1 MTGRRGEAWI
11 GKRVARLEDPPLVRG
26 AGRFAADIS
35 FPHQLH
41 MRTLRSDRAHAEILA
56 VDIERALAAPGV
68 AAVWTADDVAD
79 IGPIAFRA
87 TRVKGLEP
95 YRQPILARGR
105 VRYVGEPVAA
115 VFADSPYRAEDA
127 AELVAISYRD
137 LPPVLSPED
146 EPGDF
151 DGARTTEAHV
161 LEKSRGDIAAA
172 FEGAHAV
179 VEIAVSVGRHS
190 AVPME
195 TRGAVAVYDAGRDV
209 LELHGAT
216 KRPHF
221 NRDQMA
227 RALGR
232 PPSSVQFYEGQIGGG
247 FGVRGELYPDEY
259 LVCAAA
265 LRLGRPVKWIED
277 RWENL
282 QATNHSRDQRH
293 RLRAAVDADGTVRGI
308 DGVFFHDQGAYIR
321 THGVRV
327 PDMTAGMMPGP
338 YRVPAYR
345 ARGHVRLTNKTPAA
359 TYRSP
364 GRYEATFARER
375 LMDAV
380 AARLGA
386 DPVEIRRR
394 NLIAADRMPFAGGI
408 DTIDHEVV
416 YDSGD
421 YAKLIDKTLERA
433 GWDALQA
440 AMAERRASG
449 ELAGAGLAMFVEK
462 SGPGPADGVRIRVDV
477 TGTVE
482 LLTGG
487 ASLGQGFET
496 AMAQICADR
505 LGVDYRRVRVVHGRT
520 DLIDYGFG
528 AHSSRATVMTGE
540 AVRIASENL
549 RARAIKAAAELLQA
563 PAAALDIA
571 DGKVVR
577 ADRGG
582 GAEIA
587 LGEIARRLAPGSPIL
602 AGRAPGL
609 SAQGWHRTD
618 LMAYPYGIHVAA
630 VRVDRGTGGVEVE
643 RFLVAYDVGRAV
655 NPMLVD
661 GQLMGGCVQGLGG
674 ALLEEFRYDETGAP
688 LSVTFA
694 DYLMPT
700 LAETPPIDL
709 LVCEDAPSPYN
720 GLGVKGAGEGGINA
734 VGAAVAAA
742 IDAAIGIPGAIDRL
756 PVTPEP
762 APGPQA
768 SSNGNLRVHPVGK
781 HG

>member
-1 MTGRRGEAWI
+1 MTPPGREAWI
-11 GKRVARLEDPPLVRG
+11 GKRVARIEDPPLVRG

-35 FPHQLH
+35 FPNQLH
-41 MRTLRSDRAHAEILA
+41 MRVLRSDRAHAEILA
-56 VDIERALAAPGV
+56 LDVERARAAPGV
-68 AAVWTADDVAD
+68 AAVWTAEDVAD

-127 AELVAISYRD
+127 AELIEATWRD
-137 LPPVLSPED
+137 LPPILSARH
-146 EPGDF
+146 EPGAF
-151 DGARTTEAHV
+151 DAAHSTEAHV
-161 LEKSRGDIAAA
+161 LEKSRGDIEAA
-172 FEGAHAV
+172 FDGAHAV
-179 VEIAVSVGRHS
+179 VEIEVSVGRHS

-227 RALGR
+227 AALGR
-232 PPSSVQFYEGQIGGG
+232 PPASVQLYEGQIGGG

-277 RWENL
+277 RWEHL
-282 QATNHSRDQRH
+282 QATNHSREQHH
-293 RLRAAVDADGTVRGI
+293 RIRAAVNADGIVRGI
-308 DGVFFHDQGAYIR
+308 DGIFFHDQGAYIR

-338 YRVPAYR
+338 YRVPAFR

-364 GRYEATFARER
+364 GRFEATFARER
-375 LMDAV
+375 LFDAV

-394 NLIAADRMPFAGGI
+394 NLIGPEQMPFAGGI

-421 YAKLIDKTLERA
+421 YAKLLEKALARA
-433 GWDALQA
+433 GWDGIQA
-440 AMAERRASG
+440 EMERRREAG
-449 ELAGAGLAMFVEK
+449 ELAGAGLALFVEK
-462 SGPGPADGVRIRVDV
+462 SGPGPADGVRIRVDT
-477 TGTVE
+477 TGAVE

-487 ASLGQGFET
+487 AALGQGFAT
-496 AMAQICADR
+496 VMAQICADT

-549 RARAIKAAAELLQA
+549 RARAIEAAAELLQA
-563 PAAALDIA
+563 PADALDIA
-571 DGKVVR
+571 DGRVAR
-577 ADRGG
+577 TDTES
-582 GAEIA
+582 GAEIG

-602 AGRAPGL
+602 DGRAPGL
-609 SAQGWHRTD
+609 SAEGWHRSD
-618 LMAYPYGIHVAA
+618 LMAYPYGVHIAQL
-630 VRVDRGTGGVEVE
+630 RVDAGTGGVAVE
-643 RFLVAYDVGRAV
+643 RYSIAYDVGRAV

-674 ALLEEFRYDETGAP
+674 ALFEEFRYDETGAP

-709 LVCEDAPSPYN
+709 LLTEDAPSPYN
-720 GLGVKGAGEGGINA
+720 GLGVKGAGEGGINP
-734 VGAAVAAA
+734 VGAAIASA

-756 PVTPEP
+756 PVTPERLR
-762 APGPQA
+762 AILKQA
-768 SSNGNLRVHPVGK
+768 GK
-781 HG
+781 A

>member
-1 MTGRRGEAWI
+1 MTRRQGEAWI

-26 AGRFAADIS
+26 AGRFVADIS

-41 MRTLRSDRAHAEILA
+41 MRIVRSDRAHAELLA
-56 VDIERALAAPGV
+56 VDTGEALAAPGV
-68 AAVWTADDVAD
+68 AAVWTADDVAE

-87 TRVKGLEP
+87 TRVQGLEP
-95 YRQPILARGR
+95 YRQHILARSR

-115 VFADSPYRAEDA
+115 LFADSPYCAEDA
-127 AELVAISYRD
+127 AELVQMSWRD
-137 LPPVLSPED
+137 LPPILSAED
-146 EPGDF
+146 EPGAF
-151 DGARTTEAHV
+151 DAAHSTEAHV

-172 FEGAHAV
+172 FDGAHAT
-179 VEIAVSVGRHS
+179 VEIGVSVGRHS

-195 TRGAVAVYDAGRDV
+195 TRGAVAFHDTGRDV

-227 RALGR
+227 AALGR
-232 PPSSVQFYEGQIGGG
+232 APSSVQFYEGQIGGG
-247 FGVRGELYPDEY
+247 FGVRGELYPEEY

-277 RWENL
+277 RWEHL
-282 QATNHSRDQRH
+282 QATNHSREQSH
-293 RLRAAVDADGTVRGI
+293 RIRAAVDADGTVRGI
-308 DGVFFHDQGAYIR
+308 DSKFFHDQGAYIR

-338 YRVPAYR
+338 YRVPAFR
-345 ARGHVRLTNKTPAA
+345 SRGHVRLTNKTPAA

-364 GRYEATFARER
+364 GRFEGTFVRER
-375 LMDAV
+375 LFDAV
-380 AARLGA
+380 AAHLGA

-394 NLIAADRMPFAGGI
+394 NLIAAEQMPFAGGI

-421 YAKLIDKTLERA
+421 YAKLIDKALARA

-440 AMAERRASG
+440 GMAARRANG
-449 ELAGAGLAMFVEK
+449 ELAGAGLALFVEK
-462 SGPGPADGVRIRVDV
+462 SGPGPADGVRIRVD
-477 TGTVE
+477 TAGTVE

-496 AMAQICADR
+496 AMAQICAET

-520 DLIDYGFG
+520 DVIDFGFG

-540 AVRIASENL
+540 AVRIASEAL
-549 RARAIKAAAELLQA
+549 RTRAIEAAAELLQA
-563 PAAALDIA
+563 PADALDIA
-571 DGKVVR
+571 DGRVVR
-577 ADRGG
+577 TDSES

-587 LGEIARRLAPGSPIL
+587 LGELARRLAPGSPIL
-602 AGRAPGL
+602 AGRDPGL
-609 SAQGWHRTD
+609 SAEGWHRTD
-618 LMAYPYGIHVAA
+618 LMAYPYGVHIAA
-630 VRVDRGTGGVEVE
+630 VCVDPGTGNVEVE
-643 RFLVAYDVGRAV
+643 RYFVAYDVGRAV
-655 NPMLVD
+655 NPMLVE
-661 GQLMGGCVQGLGG
+661 GQLMGGFLQGLGG
-674 ALLEEFRYDETGAP
+674 ALLEEFRYDESGAP

-700 LAETPPIDL
+700 LAETPPIEL
-709 LVCEDAPSPYN
+709 LLTEDAPSPYN

-734 VGAAVAAA
+734 VGAAIASA

-756 PVTPEP
+756 PVTPERLK
-762 APGPQA
+762 AILKA
-768 SSNGNLRVHPVGK
+768 AGK
-781 HG
+781 A

>member
-1 MTGRRGEAWI
+1 MTSRREAWI
-11 GKRVARLEDPPLVRG
+11 GKRVERLEDPPLIRG
-26 AGRFAADIS
+26 TGRFVGDIS
-35 FPHQLH
+35 FPRQLH
-41 MRTLRSDRAHAEILA
+41 MRIVRSDRAHAELLA
-56 VDIERALAAPGV
+56 VDAAEARAAPGV
-68 AAVWTADDVAD
+68 AAVWTAEDVAD

-95 YRQPILARGR
+95 YRQHILARGK

-115 VFADSPYRAEDA
+115 VFADTPYLAEDA
-127 AELVAISYRD
+127 AELVATSYRD
-137 LPPVLSPED
+137 LPPILGAGD
-146 EPGDF
+146 EPGPF
-151 DGARTTEAHV
+151 DAERTTEAHV
-161 LEKSRGDIAAA
+161 LEKARGDIDAA
-172 FEGAHAV
+172 FEGAHAT
-179 VEIAVSVGRHS
+179 VEIEVSVGRHS

-195 TRGAVAVYDAGRDV
+195 TRGAVAVHDAGRDV

-227 RALGR
+227 AALGR

-247 FGVRGELYPDEY
+247 FGVRGELYPEEY

-277 RWENL
+277 RWEHL
-282 QATNHSRDQRH
+282 QATNHSREQRH
-293 RLRAAVDADGTVRGI
+293 RIRAAVDADGTVRGV
-308 DGVFFHDQGAYIR
+308 DGTFFHDQGAYIR

-338 YRVPAYR
+338 YRIPAFR
-345 ARGHVRLTNKTPAA
+345 SRGHVRLTNKTPAA

-364 GRYEATFARER
+364 GRYEATFVRER
-375 LMDAV
+375 LFDAV
-380 AARLGA
+380 AAHLNV
-386 DPVEIRRR
+386 DPVDIRRR
-394 NLIAADRMPFAGGI
+394 NLIAAEQMPFAGGI

-421 YAKLIDKTLERA
+421 YARLIDKALERA
-433 GWDALQA
+433 DWDEMQA
-440 AMAERRASG
+440 EMSTRCANG
-449 ELAGAGLAMFVEK
+449 ELAGAGLALFVEK

-496 AMAQICADR
+496 VMAQICAET

-520 DLIDYGFG
+520 DVIDYGFG

-540 AVRIASENL
+540 AVRIASEKL
-549 RARAIKAAAELLQA
+549 RARAIETAAELLQA
-563 PAAALDIA
+563 PAEALDVA
-571 DGKVVR
+571 GGRVAR
-577 ADRGG
+577 TDRES
-582 GAEIA
+582 GAEIE
-587 LGEIARRLAPGSPIL
+587 LGEIARRLAPGSPLL
-602 AGRAPGL
+602 AGRDPGL
-609 SAQGWHRTD
+609 SAEGWHRTD
-618 LMAYPYGIHVAA
+618 LMAYPYGVHIAA
-630 VRVDRGTGGVEVE
+630 VGVDRGTGAVDVE
-643 RFLVAYDVGRAV
+643 RFLIAYDVGRAV
-655 NPMLVD
+655 NPMLID
-661 GQLMGGCVQGLGG
+661 GQLMGGCVQGIGG

-709 LVCEDAPSPYN
+709 LLTEDAPSPYN

-734 VGAAVAAA
+734 VGAAIASA

-756 PVTPEP
+756 PVTPER
-762 APGPQA
+762 
-768 SSNGNLRVHPVGK
+768 LRAILKKAGK
-781 HG
+781 A

>member
-1 MTGRRGEAWI
+1 MTPPRREAWI
-11 GKRVARLEDPPLVRG
+11 GRRVARIEDPPLVRG
-26 AGRFAADIS
+26 AGRFVADIS
-35 FPHQLH
+35 FPGQLH
-41 MRTLRSDRAHAEILA
+41 MRVLRSDRAHADILA
-56 VDIERALAAPGV
+56 LDVARARAAPGV

-127 AELVAISYRD
+127 AELVEATYRD
-137 LPPVLSPED
+137 LPPILAAED
-146 EPGDF
+146 RPGPF
-151 DGARTTEAHV
+151 DEAHSTEAHV

-172 FEGAHAV
+172 FDGAFAV
-179 VEIAVSVGRHS
+179 VEIEVSVGRHS

-227 RALGR
+227 AALGR
-232 PPSSVQFYEGQIGGG
+232 PPASVQFYEGQIGGG

-277 RWENL
+277 RWEHL
-282 QATNHSRDQRH
+282 QATNHSREQRH
-293 RLRAAVDADGTVRGI
+293 RLRAAVDADGTVLGI
-308 DGVFFHDQGAYIR
+308 DSSFLHDQGAYIR

-338 YRVPAYR
+338 YRIPAFR

-364 GRYEATFARER
+364 GRFEATFARER
-375 LMDAV
+375 LFDAV
-380 AARLGA
+380 AAKLGA

-394 NLIAADRMPFAGGI
+394 NLIAADRMPFAAGI

-421 YAKLIDKTLERA
+421 YAKLLDKALARA
-433 GWDALQA
+433 GWDGIQA
-440 AMAERRASG
+440 AMARRRADG
-449 ELAGAGLAMFVEK
+449 ELAGAGLALFVEK
-462 SGPGPADGVRIRVDV
+462 SGPGPADGVRIRVD
-477 TGTVE
+477 TAGAVE

-487 ASLGQGFET
+487 AALGQGFAT
-496 AMAQICADR
+496 VMAQICAGT

-520 DLIDYGFG
+520 DAIDYGFG

-549 RARAIKAAAELLQA
+549 RAKAIASAAELLQA
-563 PAAALDIA
+563 PAEALDIA
-571 DGKVVR
+571 DGMVAR
-577 ADRGG
+577 SDREG
-582 GAEIA
+582 GAGIA
-587 LGEIARRLAPGSPIL
+587 LGEIARRLAPGSPVL
-602 AGRAPGL
+602 AGSAPGL
-609 SAQGWHRTD
+609 SAEGWHRSD
-618 LMAYPYGIHVAA
+618 LMAYPYGVHIAQLS
-630 VRVDRGTGGVEVE
+630 VDAGTGGVAVE
-643 RFLVAYDVGRAV
+643 RYLIAYDVGRAV

-674 ALLEEFRYDETGAP
+674 ALLEEFRYDAAGAP

-720 GLGVKGAGEGGINA
+720 GLGVKGAGEGGINP
-734 VGAAVAAA
+734 VGAAIASA
-742 IDAAIGIPGAIDRL
+742 IDAAIGIPGAVDRL
-756 PVTPEP
+756 PVTPER
-762 APGPQA
+762 
-768 SSNGNLRVHPVGK
+768 LRAILRAAGK
-781 HG
+781 A

>member
-1 MTGRRGEAWI
+1 MTRPGRESWI
-11 GKRVARLEDPPLVRG
+11 GSRVARLEDPPLVRG
-26 AGRFAADIS
+26 AGRFVADIS

-41 MRTLRSDRAHAEILA
+41 MRILRSDRAHAELLE
-56 VDIERALAAPGV
+56 VDVEEALAAPGV
-68 AAVWTADDVAD
+68 FAVWTADDVAD

-115 VFADSPYRAEDA
+115 VFADTLCRAEDA
-127 AELVAISYRD
+127 AELVAVSWRD
-137 LPPVLSPED
+137 LPPILSADD
-146 EPGDF
+146 EPGRF
-151 DGARTTEAHV
+151 DTTHSTEAHV

-172 FEGAHAV
+172 FVGAHAV
-179 VEIAVSVGRHS
+179 VEIEVSVGRHS

-195 TRGAVAVYDAGRDV
+195 TRGAVALYDAGRDM

-221 NRDQMA
+221 NRDQIA
-227 RALGR
+227 QALGR
-232 PPSSVQFYEGQIGGG
+232 APSSVQLYEGQIGGG

-277 RWENL
+277 RWEHL
-282 QATNHSRDQRH
+282 QATNHSREQLH
-293 RLRAAVDADGTVRGI
+293 RIRAAVDADGTVRGI
-308 DGVFFHDQGAYIR
+308 DGTFLHDQGAYIR

-338 YRVPAYR
+338 YRVAAYR
-345 ARGHVRLTNKTPAA
+345 SRGHVRLTNKTPAA

-375 LMDAV
+375 LFDAI
-380 AARLGA
+380 AAELGA

-394 NLIAADRMPFAGGI
+394 NLIAPDRMPFAAGI

-421 YAKLIDKTLERA
+421 YAGLLDKALERA
-433 GWDALQA
+433 GWDGLQA
-440 AMAERRASG
+440 AMAARRANG
-449 ELAGAGLAMFVEK
+449 ELAGAGLALFVEK
-462 SGPGPADGVRIRVDV
+462 SGPGPADGVRVRVDV

-496 AMAQICADR
+496 VMAQICAET
-505 LGVDYRRVRVVHGRT
+505 LGVDYRSVRVVHGRT

-549 RARAIKAAAELLQA
+549 RARAIEAAAELLQA
-563 PAAALDIA
+563 PEDALDIA
-571 DGKVVR
+571 DGRVGR
-577 ADRGG
+577 TDRES
-582 GAEIA
+582 GAEVE

-609 SAQGWHRTD
+609 SAEGWHRSD
-618 LMAYPYGIHVAA
+618 LMAYPYGVHIAQVC
-630 VRVDRGTGGVEVE
+630 VDAGTGAVQVE

-661 GQLMGGCVQGLGG
+661 GQLLGGCVQGLGG
-674 ALLEEFRYDETGAP
+674 ALLEEFRYDESGAP

-734 VGAAVAAA
+734 VGAAIAAA
-742 IDAAIGIPGAIDRL
+742 IDAAIRIPGAIDRL
-756 PVTPEP
+756 PATPER
-762 APGPQA
+762 
-768 SSNGNLRVHPVGK
+768 LRAILKAAGK
-781 HG
+781 A